1 MAAPSAPGSR
11 NFPTDQNNPNMKK
24 THKAL
29 TLGEMILAVSAHS
42 RNNRETMAAVA
53 DLLGSGRVRLQA
65 GRRSVRARV
74 F

>member
-1 MAAPSAPGSR
+1 
-11 NFPTDQNNPNMKK
+11 MKK

-29 TLGEMILAVSAHS
+29 TLGEMILVVSDHS
-42 RNNRETMAAVA
+42 RSNRETLAAVA